1 MVGKKLRMNPDALYY
16 AVRLLV
22 EEGDVES
29 DALDLQAV
37 RATLRGWMKF
47 PPAGA
52 TRRDSAHAI
61 RPRRSSRPS
70 VLLTRDHPIRR

>member
-1 MVGKKLRMNPDALYY
+1 MVGKQLRIDPGELYY
-16 AVRLLV
+16 AVRLLI

-47 PPAGA
+47 PPRYK
-52 TRRDSAHAI
+52 TEE
-61 RPRRSSRPS
+61 RSFQK
-70 VLLTRDHPIRR
+70 LLVQ